1 MTGRGDGHFLAGV
14 LDSPRPFALRVART
28 SALLASTTT
37 LAADSRARRR
47 GLIGRDRL
55 GPGEA
60 LVIAPSQGI
69 HTFGMQFAIDVV
81 FVDRHGRI
89 APRIPLRRAGEPA
102 ELVGAALLLAAPASS
117 YMTGSTITVDGGFL
131 AGGSSDRD
139 DAPNEYG

>member
-47 GLIGRDRL
+47 GLIGRDSL

-60 LVIAPSQGI
+60 LVIVPSQGI

-81 FVDRHGRI
+81 FVDRHGGILTI
-89 APRIPLRRAGEPA
+89 AHAVPPRRFRLSWRAFAVIE
-102 ELVGAALLLAAPASS
+102 LAAGTCRTA
-117 YMTGSTITVDGGFL
+117 GLHAGDQL
-131 AGGSSDRD
+131 AAQAAG
-139 DAPNEYG
+139 